1 MSSSAESLTT
11 ATPPSKKRRVDG
23 SEAEEVANNNATA
36 AATKN
41 GIPKTAAGAKNG
53 NSISSGQADAAS
65 NMNSSNGK
73 SANGDTNG
81 ASAPA
86 PEGKDFTLFI
96 DTISLSFAKPR
107 TFSNFICFFQ
117 NKPKIDKSGTNRT
130 KFLNLA
136 FKVDSKW
143 I

>member
-1 MSSSAESLTT
+1 MRSNLGLCLIFQMSSSAESLTT

-23 SEAEEVANNNATA
+23 SEAEEVANNNA

-53 NSISSGQADAAS
+53 NSISSGPDAAA

-96 DTISLSFAKPR
+96 YTIFFVIFAKPR
-107 TFSNFICFFQ
+107 I
-117 NKPKIDKSGTNRT
+117 
-130 KFLNLA
+130 
-136 FKVDSKW
+136 FKKTL
-143 I
+143 